1 MSQPIAKV
9 RGMKQDLDKKEKN
22 EKPKHSSF
30 LLTINTNQKPD
41 VENIQNDME
50 ILDDTT
56 QQILNNIQ
64 NYIKLPDPSDWDNG
78 KVTDVN
84 IDYSLEQ
91 GEKFGRLHLH
101 ILLRF
106 THFSKI
112 QLDYEAIKKKINEDL
127 GLHNI
132 YLYNRLVRNNGTD
145 SILDY
150 LKKMT

>member
-1 MSQPIAKV
+1 
-9 RGMKQDLDKKEKN
+9 
-22 EKPKHSSF
+22 
-30 LLTINTNQKPD
+30 
-41 VENIQNDME
+41 ME

-106 THFSKI
+106 THHTKI

-150 LKKMT
+150 LKKLT